1 MRKKHPLW
9 GKTPQKLGNGVVS
22 KTCLSYCSLFTGAD
36 KTWLKSR
43 SSSMPSVWSL
53 WNCLV
58 GKNLVVTWS
67 EAGTLQLNKFSS
79 NYLRPTMMM
88 MITNLRKILQ
98 KSKKNTFQSEIF
110 SQSGNIFSNLF
121 AFQMYGQRWWIGL
134 NASFNTWS
142 KAKSGLDWMRL
153 NLWTFICFKGKPP
166 KRKNVFFRTWS

>member
-1 MRKKHPLW
+1 
-9 GKTPQKLGNGVVS
+9 
-22 KTCLSYCSLFTGAD
+22 
-36 KTWLKSR
+36 
-43 SSSMPSVWSL
+43 MPSARSL

-58 GKNLVVTWS
+58 SKNLVVTWS

-79 NYLRPTMMM
+79 NNLRPTMMM

-98 KSKKNTFQSEIF
+98 KSKKITFQSEILCEKSGWIGLLDSFDKQTF

-166 KRKNVFFRTWS
+166 KRKNLFLGHGPKLWVGGGQES